1 MRRTPF
7 AARRNGCP
15 ESCLLLRVRNAALSA
30 VGRAQ
35 HILAQAEADHD
46 DDDGQGAEEEGED
59 DDEEEPLLHGLPP
72 DFAVFCRERLAGA
85 SRALPQPELPSLCAV
100 FPLVYRL
107 RNG

>member
-1 MRRTPF
+1 MPLR
-7 AARRNGCP
+7 A
-15 ESCLLLRVRNAALSA
+15 LLLRVRNAALSA

-46 DDDGQGAEEEGED
+46 DDDGQGAAEEEGED

-85 SRALPQPELPSLCAV
+85 SSALPSQNSPLGDV
-100 FPLVYRL
+100 FSSACRL
-107 RNG
+107 RND

>member
-1 MRRTPF
+1 MPLR
-7 AARRNGCP
+7 A
-15 ESCLLLRVRNAALSA
+15 LLLRVRNAALSA

-46 DDDGQGAEEEGED
+46 DDDDGQGAAEEEGED

-85 SRALPQPELPSLCAV
+85 SRVLPQPNSPLGDV
-100 FPLVYRL
+100 FSSACRL
-107 RNG
+107 RND